1 MAISTDPRGN
11 DAQAGALRRMT
22 FTWMFTVLTLFPVLL
37 VLGFFMRAL
46 QANFMTKLQPEWF
59 YAVLTL
65 HGLGM
70 VGIWYV
76 GSMAGVSYLLGGY
89 VRPSLAISKIAFGA
103 TLLGVVLLL
112 ACTLIGRMGVGWY
125 FLYPLPLHSKGV
137 WPPWATGA
145 FLGSLAVFG
154 VGWTIWSLDLLRA
167 IAQRYSFSA
176 AMAWHYLK
184 GRSEPEVPPL
194 VLIVTVSMVSAL
206 AGFVA
211 AVVVLVLYVTEWLG
225 TGFTNDALLMKNL
238 TFFFGHVLVNITMYL
253 GVAMVYELLPAYAQR
268 PWKTNKVMALAWNTV
283 LFLVMFAYL
292 HHLYMDFAQP
302 HWLQYLGQIASY
314 MISVPAAVVSIF
326 GALVLVYG
334 SRMRWNMVSLLLCF
348 GVMGWA
354 IGGVAAVIDS
364 TVAVNVRFHNTL
376 WVPAHFHTYYLM
388 GVVLMILGFA
398 SYLGEERGQLA
409 ERMGLTKLTVSLI
422 VLGGYGFLLMFY
434 YGGAHSVPRRYAS
447 YPQEVAQGAGYARL
461 ALVFISALLVG
472 VILYLWDTGR
482 RCWRS
487 FSVSS

>member
-11 DAQAGALRRMT
+11 EAQAGALRRMT
-22 FTWMFTVLTLFPVLL
+22 FIWMFTMLTLFPVLL

-46 QANFMTKLQPEWF
+46 QANFMSKLQPEWF

-76 GSMAGVSYLLGGY
+76 GSMAGVNYLLGRY
-89 VRPSLAISKIAFGA
+89 VRPSLAISKVAFGA
-103 TLLGVVLLL
+103 TLLGGVLLL

-154 VGWTIWSLDLLRA
+154 VGWTVWSLDLLRA

-184 GRSEPEVPPL
+184 GRSAPEGPPL
-194 VLIVTVSMVSAL
+194 ALVVAVSMVSAL

-238 TFFFGHVLVNITMYL
+238 TFF
-253 GVAMVYELLPAYAQR
+253 
-268 PWKTNKVMALAWNTV
+268 
-283 LFLVMFAYL
+283 
-292 HHLYMDFAQP
+292 
-302 HWLQYLGQIASY
+302 
-314 MISVPAAVVSIF
+314 
-326 GALVLVYG
+326 
-334 SRMRWNMVSLLLCF
+334 
-348 GVMGWA
+348 
-354 IGGVAAVIDS
+354 
-364 TVAVNVRFHNTL
+364 
-376 WVPAHFHTYYLM
+376 
-388 GVVLMILGFA
+388 
-398 SYLGEERGQLA
+398 
-409 ERMGLTKLTVSLI
+409 
-422 VLGGYGFLLMFY
+422 
-434 YGGAHSVPRRYAS
+434 
-447 YPQEVAQGAGYARL
+447 
-461 ALVFISALLVG
+461 
-472 VILYLWDTGR
+472 
-482 RCWRS
+482 
-487 FSVSS
+487 